1 MKKLMILLAVCSFG
15 LANAQHLGTEYRLKK
30 VVEVP
35 GRQGIAADKDYFY
48 VSDTRGLYKFDRNWN
63 LVKKRVQTKDAK
75 TGKFIDPLFNNPAK
89 GGANHFGDIDVYDGK
104 IYTGNE
110 YFNLGRGVNISVDIY
125 DANTLQYV
133 ESIPWRPESGQVE
146 VSGVAVDRE
155 RNLVWLS
162 DWVDSRYVYAYSLET
177 KQYYT
182 KVQCRPEPYWC
193 QGIFVV
199 DGTML
204 LAADD
209 GESTYHIAD
218 NVYKMDIT
226 GAPYTGL
233 VDGTEP
239 VKDTPWSVKTDKA
252 GKVVKRTGKIAG
264 GAMGGRVEL
273 LREMTDFRRAGEIEG
288 LCIDPV
294 TDDLLV
300 LNNRGTQI
308 ILGMS
313 QGPFANEG
321 YTKEIHE
328 VYIYEKVK

>member
-1 MKKLMILLAVCSFG
+1 MKKSIVLLAALGISFAA
-15 LANAQHLGTEYRLKK
+15 ANAQHLGTEYRLKK

-48 VSDTRGLYKFDRNWN
+48 VSDTRGLYKYDHNWN
-63 LVKKRVQTKDAK
+63 LIQKRVQTKED
-75 TGKFIDPLFNNPAK
+75 GLFPQPEK
-89 GGANHFGDIDVYDGK
+89 ANHFGDIDVYDGK

-110 YFNLGRGVNISVDIY
+110 FFNLGRGENISVSIY
-125 DANTLQYV
+125 DAKTLKWI
-133 ESIPWRPESGQVE
+133 EDIPWSPESGQVE

-177 KQYYT
+177 KKYYT
-182 KVQCRPEPYWC
+182 KMQCRPEPYWC
-193 QGIFVV
+193 QGIYIA
-199 DGTML
+199 DGKML
-204 LAADD
+204 FAADD

-218 NVYKMDIT
+218 NIYIADIS

-233 VDGTEP
+233 KQGKEP
-239 VKDTPWSVKTDKA
+239 VKATPWSVKTDEN
-252 GKVVKRTGKIAG
+252 GKVVTREGLVAG
-264 GAMGGRVEL
+264 GAFAGRL
-273 LREMTDFRRAGEIEG
+273 TLFREMTDFRRAGEIEG
-288 LCIDPV
+288 LTVDPN

-313 QGPFANEG
+313 QGPFTDEG